1 MYFIYIVVF
10 IFILMVFVFWGGF
23 IYYYFFE
30 KFDKYIF
37 LGIISVLSCLIVNLL
52 VKVLLFKI
60 LKEVFNIY
68 GNIILKVLIGYLII
82 FIFFLSII
90 EEIIKILFFFF
101 LKFYNVDLKILL
113 RIVYI
118 LGFGFGIGEIWYIV
132 YGILKNFFM
141 VGYLFF
147 LFGGFVI
154 ERFFCVIIYVGFI
167 VVVLIG
173 LKKDIKSFFFLN
185 LVFVILLYIVVNISV
200 FMY

>member
-1 MYFIYIVVF
+1 MYFIYIAVF